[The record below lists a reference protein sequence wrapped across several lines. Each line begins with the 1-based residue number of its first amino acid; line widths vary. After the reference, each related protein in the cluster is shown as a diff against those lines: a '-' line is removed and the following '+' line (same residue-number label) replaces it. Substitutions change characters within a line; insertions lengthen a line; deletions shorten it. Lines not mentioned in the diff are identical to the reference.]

1 MNKINLSNQTKQS
14 NSLDDFLKDI
24 KNIGIDNKKSKEGS
38 DFFNYV
44 KDEIEKTNTQ
54 QKGADK
60 LASELASGKKQN
72 IHETM
77 LAISHAELSLNLMVQ
92 VRNKA
97 LEAYQEIMRM
107 PV

>member
-1 MNKINLSNQTKQS
+1 MNKINLANKIKDTSSSLTKDFAEG
-14 NSLDDFLKDI
+14 LKTKEKKDGIDFLDLI
-24 KNIGIDNKKSKEGS
+24 KE
-38 DFFNYV
+38 
-44 KDEIEKTNTQ
+44 EITKTNAL
-54 QKGADK
+54 QKNADHM
-60 LASELASGKKQN
+60 ATDLASGKKQN

-77 LAISHAELSLNLMVQ
+77 LSISHAELNFNLMVQ